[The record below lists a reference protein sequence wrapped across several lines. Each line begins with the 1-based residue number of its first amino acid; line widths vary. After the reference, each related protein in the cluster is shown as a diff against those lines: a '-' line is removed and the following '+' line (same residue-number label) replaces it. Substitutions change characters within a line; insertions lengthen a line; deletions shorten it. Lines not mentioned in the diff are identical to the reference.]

1 MPSLRQLCEPRESVF
16 NRDRRA
22 TVLNLDTFLNGAV
35 DGPSFFE
42 ENHFTAGMWTLV
54 ERAFRH
60 LAGGDA
66 GSSIFHL
73 SQAMGGG
80 KTHSMIALGLLAR
93 DPQLRRDVL
102 GEKDPAPRL
111 ATTRVV
117 GFNGRSTDA
126 PGGIW
131 GTLANQLGHATRS
144 TEHNTS
150 APGPTAW
157 KELLG
162 QAPLIVFLDEIP
174 PYLAYVSENP
184 HAIPGAAVVTATLA
198 NLFVAVAESA
208 NVCLVMSDLAGTN
221 YASGQDA
228 LNAAVQKAQREI
240 VAEAKRTAVPITPVS
255 EKGEELYHIL
265 RKRIFKTTAPEAD
278 VEQVAGAYRESLQT
292 AVGMGLTTTS
302 PESVHASLRDT
313 YPFHFGFTDLF
324 GKFKENDGFQQTRG
338 IIRLM
343 QILVAEIWTKGKAD
357 TLKLI
362 HPYDLDFNVDEIASE
377 LGAINNKLN
386 SAIAHDIADHGRSEA
401 EQIDASNGTSDS
413 SDATKLLL
421 LASLST
427 TGVEKGLRQNS
438 LIDFLQQPGRD
449 LSKFKTDVLD
459 KLGTRAWYLHSSSD
473 GRLFFK
479 DQQNLA
485 AKLQSLSQSLHAQ
498 VVDEELKRRLSAI
511 LSPSIKD
518 CYQSAAV
525 FPPLDEVQL
534 EQDKTTLIVV
544 RPGGNANQLPIS
556 PEWQAWWQQQPF
568 KNRVLFLTGS
578 RDIFQ
583 RLVDCARQ
591 VRALDDIRQELEAE
605 NLPAN
610 DPQLV
615 ALDTLES
622 RVGLQFTAALKEAF
636 DHLVYPS
643 INNSLRST
651 GVDLAF
657 AENQSVE
664 ATVKHTLESANKF
677 TLQIADDSF
686 RRRVETK
693 LFGGDESK
701 TVLWSDLK
709 RAAATRTDWPLHKPS
724 ALEDL
729 KTQAVD
735 RGHWRIEGNNHI
747 RRGPF
752 PPPEPEVSITRTSS
766 DESTGQTFLKIEP
779 LNASALVYEVGD
791 ATPTRHS
798 SPVPTPARFEA
809 TALRYKF
816 LAFEPQD
823 MTRNSPVKEWTAKIL
838 LKHQL
843 HHCGDHYEVELLA
856 LPASGTIAVRYTTD
870 GSAPT
875 GSGAATYD
883 GIFRVPENCRVV
895 SAVAVSAEFGTAS
908 ESVRI
913 HIPQRGEER
922 PAIDPAQ
929 PARWNKPTKRDDTA
943 GVWDLIARLDQATA
957 ITSLNI
963 GLIAESADGFQTVDF
978 SGALEGG
985 YQATTLKETASR
997 MQDIVGTGAKLRLTI
1012 GVLSFPTGQALL
1024 DWLRAL
1030 NQPFDSDF
1038 VSQ

>member
-1 MPSLRQLCEPRESVF
+1 
-16 NRDRRA
+16 
-22 TVLNLDTFLNGAV
+22 
-35 DGPSFFE
+35 
-42 ENHFTAGMWTLV
+42 
-54 ERAFRH
+54 
-60 LAGGDA
+60 
-66 GSSIFHL
+66 
-73 SQAMGGG
+73 MGGG

-111 ATTRVV
+111 ATTRVI
-117 GFNGRSTDA
+117 GFNGRNTDT

-131 GTLANQLGHATRS
+131 GALAGQLGLSARAM
-144 TEHNTS
+144 EHNTS
-150 APGPTAW
+150 APGPNAW

-162 QAPLIVFLDEIP
+162 KDPLIVFLDEIP

-198 NLFVAVAESA
+198 NLFVAVAEST

-228 LNAAVQKAQREI
+228 LNSAVQRAQREI
-240 VAEAKRTAVPITPVS
+240 VAESKRTAVPITPVS
-255 EKGEELYHIL
+255 EKGDELYHIL
-265 RKRIFKTTAPEAD
+265 RKRIFKTTAPEAE
-278 VEQVAGAYRESLQT
+278 VERVAAAYRDSLQT

-302 PESVHASLRDT
+302 PESVHASLCDT

-324 GKFKENDGFQQTRG
+324 GKFKENEGFQQTRG

-343 QILVAEIWTKGKAD
+343 QILVADLWNKGKAD
-357 TLKLI
+357 SIDLI

-386 SAIAHDIADHGRSEA
+386 SAIAHDIADRGRSEA
-401 EQIDASNGTSDS
+401 EQIDSSNGTSDA

-438 LIDFLQQPGRD
+438 LIDFLQRPGRD

-485 AKLQSLSQSLHAQ
+485 AKLQSISQSLHAQ
-498 VVDEELKRRLSAI
+498 VVDDELKSRLAAM

-518 CYQSAAV
+518 CYQTAAI

-534 EQDKTTLIVV
+534 EQEKTTLIVV
-544 RPGGNANQLPIS
+544 RPGGSANQLPIS
-556 PEWQAWWQQQPF
+556 AEWQAWWQQQPF

-583 RLVDCARQ
+583 RLIDCARQ
-591 VRALDDIRQELEAE
+591 VRALEDIREELEADA
-605 NLPAN
+605 LPAN
-610 DPQLV
+610 DPQWV
-615 ALDTLES
+615 ALETLKS
-622 RVGLQFTAALKEAF
+622 RVALQFTAALKEAF

-643 INNSLRST
+643 INNSLRYT

-664 ATVKHTLESANKF
+664 ATIKHTLEAANKF
-677 TLQIADDSF
+677 TTQISDDSF

-693 LFGGDESK
+693 LFGGEESK
-701 TVLWSDLK
+701 TILWSDLK

-729 KTQAVD
+729 KSQSIE
-735 RGHWRIEGNNHI
+735 RGHWRAEGNHI

-752 PPPEPEVSITRTSS
+752 PPPEPEVSITKTST
-766 DESTGQTFLKIEP
+766 DENTGQTFLKVEP
-779 LNASALVYEVGD
+779 LNAPALVYEVGD
-791 ATPTRHS
+791 AIPTRHS
-798 SPVPTPARFEA
+798 SPVPTPARFDA

-816 LAFEPQD
+816 LAFDPD
-823 MTRNSPVKEWTAKIL
+823 DITRTSPVKEWTAKII

-843 HHCGDHYEVELLA
+843 HHRGDHHEVELLA
-856 LPASGTIAVRYTTD
+856 RPASGTIAIRYTTD
-870 GSAPT
+870 GSSPT
-875 GSGAATYD
+875 SSGAATYD
-883 GIFRVPENCRVV
+883 GAFRVPENCRVV
-895 SAVAVSAEFGTAS
+895 CAVAVSAEFGTSS
-908 ESVRI
+908 ETIRI
-913 HIPQRGEER
+913 SIPQRGDDR
-922 PAIDPAQ
+922 PPIDLVRH
-929 PARWNKPTKRDDTA
+929 ARWDKPTKHDDTA
-943 GVWDLIARLDQATA
+943 GVWDLIARLEQAPST
-957 ITSLNI
+957 TCFNV
-963 GLIAESADGFQTVDF
+963 GLVVESADGFQSVDF
-978 SGALEGG
+978 TGALESG
-985 YQATTLKETASR
+985 YQAAALKDLATSLQEL
-997 MQDIVGTGAKLRLTI
+997 VGTGAKLRITI
-1012 GVLSFPTGQALL
+1012 GILAFPTGQGLL
-1024 DWLRAL
+1024 DWLRA
-1030 NQPFDSDF
+1030 NNEPFDSAHLI
-1038 VSQ
+1038 Q

>member
-1 MPSLRQLCEPRESVF
+1 
-16 NRDRRA
+16 
-22 TVLNLDTFLNGAV
+22 LNGAV

-42 ENHFTAGMWTLV
+42 ENHFTAGMLTLV
-54 ERAFRH
+54 DRALRH

-102 GEKDPAPRL
+102 GDKDPAPRL

-131 GTLANQLGHATRS
+131 GTLASQLGNASRA

-150 APGPTAW
+150 APGPNAW

-162 QAPLIVFLDEIP
+162 KQPLIVFLDEIP
-174 PYLAYVSENP
+174 PYLAYVSDNP
-184 HAIPGAAVVTATLA
+184 HAIPGIAVVTATLA
-198 NLFVAVAESA
+198 NLFVAVAESQ
-208 NVCLVMSDLAGTN
+208 NVCLIMSDLAGTN
-221 YASGQDA
+221 YASGQNA
-228 LNAAVQKAQREI
+228 LNAALLRAQGEI
-240 VAEAKRTAVPITPVS
+240 TAEARRAAVPITPVS
-255 EKGEELYHIL
+255 EKGDELYHIL
-265 RKRIFKTTAPEAD
+265 RKRIFKTNAPEAE
-278 VEQVAGAYRESLQT
+278 VNRVAESYCNSLRT

-302 PESVHASLRDT
+302 PESTRASLLET

-343 QILVAEIWTKGKAD
+343 QILVADLWTKGKAD
-357 TLKLI
+357 SLELI
-362 HPYDLDFNVDEIASE
+362 HAYDFDFNVNEIASE
-377 LGAINNKLN
+377 LAAINNKLN
-386 SAIAHDIADHGRSEA
+386 AAIAHDIADHGRSEA
-401 EQIDASNGTSDS
+401 EQIDASNGTSDA

-438 LIDFLQQPGRD
+438 LIDFLQRPGRD

-459 KLGTRAWYLHSSSD
+459 KLGTRAWYLHGSAD

-498 VVDEELKRRLSAI
+498 VVDDELKRRLGAM
-511 LSPSIKD
+511 LAPSIKD
-518 CYQSAAV
+518 CYQTVAV

-544 RPGGNANQLPIS
+544 RSGGTANQLPIS
-556 PEWQAWWQQQPF
+556 TEWQAWWQQQPF
-568 KNRVLFLTGS
+568 KNRALFLTGS

-591 VRALDDIRQELEAE
+591 VRAIEDIRQELESEA
-605 NLPAN
+605 LPAN
-610 DPQLV
+610 DPQWV
-615 ALDTLES
+615 ALETLKV
-622 RVGLQFTAALKEAF
+622 RVALQFSAALKEAF
-636 DHLVYPS
+636 DNIVYPS
-643 INNSLRST
+643 IDNALRPT

-664 ATVKHTLESANKF
+664 ATIKHTLESANKF
-677 TLQIADDSF
+677 TANIADDSF
-686 RRRVETK
+686 RRRVESK
-693 LFGGDESK
+693 LFGGEESK

-709 RAAATRTDWPLHKPS
+709 RAAAVRTDWPLHKTS

-729 KTQAVD
+729 KNQSIE
-735 RGHWRIEGNNHI
+735 RGHWRAEGNHI

-752 PPPEPEVSITRTSS
+752 PPPEPEVSIREISS
-766 DESTGQTFLKIEP
+766 DDATGKTFLKIEP
-779 LNASALVYEVGD
+779 LNASALVFEVGNSI
-791 ATPTRHS
+791 PTRHS
-798 SPVPTPARFEA
+798 SPVQTPARFEA

-816 LAFEPQD
+816 LAFDPQD
-823 MTRNSPVKEWTAKIL
+823 LTRTSVVKEWTAKL
-838 LKHQL
+838 RLKHQL
-843 HHCGDHYEVELLA
+843 HHRGDHYEVELLA
-856 LPASGTIAVRYTTD
+856 LPASGSVAIRYTTD

-875 GSGAATYD
+875 GSSAATYD
-883 GIFRVPENCRVV
+883 GSFRVPPDCRVV
-895 SAVAVSAEFGTAS
+895 CGVALAS
-908 ESVRI
+908 ELGIASETIRI
-913 HIPQRGEER
+913 AIPQSGEEVQS
-922 PAIDPAQ
+922 IDLVSPC
-929 PARWNKPTKRDDTA
+929 RWSKATKRDDTA
-943 GVWDLIARLDQATA
+943 GVWDLIARLEQTPAT
-957 ITSLNI
+957 TSFDISLV
-963 GLIAESADGFQTVDF
+963 AESADGFQIVDY
-978 SGALEGG
+978 SGALESG
-985 YQATTLKETASR
+985 YTAAQLKELATR
-997 MQDIVGTGAKLRLTI
+997 LQDIAGTGAKIRLTI
-1012 GVLSFPTGQALL
+1012 GTLSFPSGQALL
-1024 DWLRAL
+1024 DWLRAI
-1030 NQPFDSDF
+1030 NEAFDTNYISE
-1038 VSQ
+1038 

>member
-22 TVLNLDTFLNGAV
+22 TVLSLDTFLNGAV

-42 ENHFTAGMWTLV
+42 ENHFTAGMLTLV
-54 ERAFRH
+54 DRALRH

-102 GEKDPAPRL
+102 GDKDPAPRL

-131 GTLANQLGHATRS
+131 GTLASQLGHANRA

-150 APGPTAW
+150 APGPNAW

-162 QAPLIVFLDEIP
+162 KQPLIVFLDEIP
-174 PYLAYVSENP
+174 PYLAYVSDNP
-184 HAIPGAAVVTATLA
+184 HAIPGIAVVTATLA
-198 NLFVAVAESA
+198 NLFVAVAESE

-221 YASGQDA
+221 YASGQNA
-228 LNAAVQKAQREI
+228 LNAALLRAQGEI
-240 VAEAKRTAVPITPVS
+240 NAEARRAAVPITPVS
-255 EKGEELYHIL
+255 EKGDELYHIL
-265 RKRIFKTTAPEAD
+265 RKRIFKTNAPEAE
-278 VEQVAGAYRESLQT
+278 VNRVAENYCNSLRT

-302 PESVHASLRDT
+302 PESTRASLLET

-343 QILVAEIWTKGKAD
+343 QILVADLWTKGKAD
-357 TLKLI
+357 SLELI
-362 HPYDLDFNVDEIASE
+362 HPYDFDFNVNEIASE

-386 SAIAHDIADHGRSEA
+386 AAIAHDIADHGRSEA
-401 EQIDASNGTSDS
+401 EQIDASNGTSDA

-438 LIDFLQQPGRD
+438 LIDFLQRPGRD

-459 KLGTRAWYLHSSSD
+459 KLGTRAWYLHGSAD

-498 VVDEELKRRLSAI
+498 VVDDELKCRLGAM
-511 LSPSIKD
+511 LAPSIKD
-518 CYQSAAV
+518 CYQTVAV

-534 EQDKTTLIVV
+534 EQDKTTLVIV

-556 PEWQAWWQQQPF
+556 AEWQAWWQQQPF

-591 VRALDDIRQELEAE
+591 VRAIEDIRQELQSEA
-605 NLPAN
+605 LPAN
-610 DPQLV
+610 DPQWV
-615 ALDTLES
+615 ALETLKA
-622 RVGLQFTAALKEAF
+622 RVALQFSAALKEAS
-636 DHLVYPS
+636 DNIVYPS
-643 INNSLRST
+643 INNALRPT

-664 ATVKHTLESANKF
+664 ATIKHTLESANKF
-677 TLQIADDSF
+677 TASISDDAF
-686 RRRVETK
+686 RRRVESK
-693 LFGGDESK
+693 LFGGEESK

-709 RAAATRTDWPLHKPS
+709 RAAAVRTDWPLHKTS

-729 KTQAVD
+729 KNQSIE
-735 RGHWRIEGNNHI
+735 RGHWRAEGNHI

-752 PPPEPEVSITRTSS
+752 PPPEPEVSIREISS
-766 DESTGQTFLKIEP
+766 DDATGKTFLKIEP
-779 LNASALVYEVGD
+779 LNASSLVYEVGD
-791 ATPTRHS
+791 SIPTRHS

-816 LAFEPQD
+816 LAFDPQD
-823 MTRNSPVKEWTAKIL
+823 LTRTSVVKEWTAKL
-838 LKHQL
+838 RLKNQL
-843 HHCGDHYEVELLA
+843 HHRGDHYEVELLA
-856 LPASGTIAVRYTTD
+856 LPASGSVAIRYTTD

-875 GSGAATYD
+875 GSSAATYD
-883 GIFRVPENCRVV
+883 GSFRVPPDCRVV
-895 SAVAVSAEFGTAS
+895 CGVALAS
-908 ESVRI
+908 ELGIASETIRI
-913 HIPQRGEER
+913 AIPQSGEEVQS
-922 PAIDPAQ
+922 IDLVSPC
-929 PARWNKPTKRDDTA
+929 RWSKATKRDDTA
-943 GVWDLIARLDQATA
+943 GVWDLIARLEQTSAT
-957 ITSLNI
+957 TSFDISLV
-963 GLIAESADGFQTVDF
+963 AESADGFQIVDY
-978 SGALEGG
+978 SGALESG
-985 YQATTLKETASR
+985 YSAASLKELATR
-997 MQDIVGTGAKLRLTI
+997 LQDIAGTGAKLRITI
-1012 GVLSFPTGQALL
+1012 GALSFPSGQALL
-1024 DWLRAL
+1024 DWLRAI
-1030 NQPFDSDF
+1030 NEAFDANYISE
-1038 VSQ
+1038 

>member
-22 TVLNLDTFLNGAV
+22 TVLSLDTFLNGAV

-42 ENHFTAGMWTLV
+42 ENHFTAGMLTLV
-54 ERAFRH
+54 DRALRH

-131 GTLANQLGHATRS
+131 GTLASQLGHANRT
-144 TEHNTS
+144 TEHNTL
-150 APGPTAW
+150 APGPNAW

-162 QAPLIVFLDEIP
+162 KQPLIVFLDEIP
-174 PYLAYVSENP
+174 PYLAYIADNP
-184 HAIPGAAVVTATLA
+184 HAIPGIAVVTPTLA
-198 NLFVAVAESA
+198 NLFVAVAESE

-228 LNAAVQKAQREI
+228 LNSAMHKAQKEI
-240 VAEAKRTAVPITPVS
+240 SAEARRTAVPITPVS
-255 EKGEELYHIL
+255 EKGDELYQIL
-265 RKRIFKTTAPEAD
+265 RKRIFKKTAPE
-278 VEQVAGAYRESLQT
+278 VEVNRVAAAYRDYKNGSQT
-292 AVGMGLTTTS
+292 TLPNSIYNALCDS
-302 PESVHASLRDT
+302 
-313 YPFHFGFTDLF
+313 YPFHDSFNDLF
-324 GKFKENDGFQQTRG
+324 GKFKENEGFQQTRG

-343 QILVAEIWTKGKAD
+343 QILVADLWNNGKAD
-357 TLKLI
+357 SLELI
-362 HPYDLDFNVDEIASE
+362 HPYDLDFNVNEIASE

-386 SAIAHDIADHGRSEA
+386 TAIVHDIADFGRSEA
-401 EQIDASNGTSDS
+401 EQIDSANGNSDAG
-413 SDATKLLL
+413 DATKLLL

-427 TGVEKGLRQNS
+427 TGVEKGLRENS
-438 LIDFLQQPGRD
+438 LIEFLHRPGRD

-459 KLGTRAWYLHSSSD
+459 KLGTRAWYLHGSAD

-498 VVDEELKRRLSAI
+498 VVDDELKRRLSVMLA
-511 LSPSIKD
+511 PSIKD
-518 CYQSAAV
+518 CYQAVSV

-534 EQDKTTLIVV
+534 EQDKTTLVLV

-556 PEWQAWWQQQPF
+556 AEWQDWWQQQPF
-568 KNRVLFLTGS
+568 KNRILFLTGS

-591 VRALDDIRQELEAE
+591 VRAIEDIRQELEGDA
-605 NLPAN
+605 LPSN
-610 DPQLV
+610 DPQWV
-615 ALDTLES
+615 ALETLKS
-622 RVGLQFTAALKEAF
+622 RVALQFTAALKEAF
-636 DHLVYPS
+636 DNLVYPS
-643 INNSLRST
+643 INNSLRPT

-677 TLQIADDSF
+677 TTNIADEAF
-686 RRRVETK
+686 RRRVESK
-693 LFGGDESK
+693 LFGGEESK

-709 RAAATRTDWPLHKPS
+709 RAAAVRTDWPLHKTS

-729 KTQAVD
+729 KNQSIE
-735 RGHWRIEGNNHI
+735 RGHWRPEGNHI

-752 PPPEPEVSITRTSS
+752 PPPEPEVSIREISS
-766 DESTGQTFLKIEP
+766 DDITGKTFLKIEP
-779 LNASALVYEVGD
+779 LNASSLVYELGD
-791 ATPTRHS
+791 SIPTRHS

-816 LAFEPQD
+816 LAFDPQD
-823 MTRNSPVKEWTAKIL
+823 MTRTSAVKEWTAKL
-838 LKHQL
+838 RLKHQL
-843 HHCGDHYEVELLA
+843 HHRGDHYEVELLA
-856 LPASGTIAVRYTTD
+856 LPASGSVAIRYTTD
-870 GSAPT
+870 GSSPT
-875 GSGAATYD
+875 SSGAATYD
-883 GIFRVPENCRVV
+883 GRFRVPPDCRVV
-895 SAVAVSAEFGTAS
+895 CAVALAS
-908 ESVRI
+908 EIGIASETIRI
-913 HIPQRGEER
+913 AIPQGGEESQS
-922 PAIDPAQ
+922 IDLAKPC
-929 PARWNKPTKRDDTA
+929 RWTKATKRDDTA
-943 GVWDLIARLDQATA
+943 GVWDLIARLEQAPA
-957 ITSLNI
+957 ITSFNI
-963 GLIAESADGFQTVDF
+963 GLVAESADGFQIVDY
-978 SGALEGG
+978 SGALESG
-985 YQATTLKETASR
+985 YAALALKDLATRL
-997 MQDIVGTGAKLRLTI
+997 QDIAGTGAKLRITI
-1012 GVLSFPTGQALL
+1012 GTLAFPTGQALL
-1024 DWLRAL
+1024 DWLRAV
-1030 NQPFDSDF
+1030 NEAFDANHISE
-1038 VSQ
+1038 

>member
-22 TVLNLDTFLNGAV
+22 TVLSLDTFLNGAV

-42 ENHFTAGMWTLV
+42 ENHFTAGMLTLV
-54 ERAFRH
+54 DRALRH

-102 GEKDPAPRL
+102 GDKDPAPRL

-131 GTLANQLGHATRS
+131 GTLASQLGHANRA

-150 APGPTAW
+150 APGPNAW

-162 QAPLIVFLDEIP
+162 KQPLIVFLDEIP
-174 PYLAYVSENP
+174 PYLAYVSDNP
-184 HAIPGAAVVTATLA
+184 HAIPGIAVVTATLA
-198 NLFVAVAESA
+198 NLFVSVAESE

-221 YASGQDA
+221 YASGQNA
-228 LNAAVQKAQREI
+228 LNAALLRAQGEI
-240 VAEAKRTAVPITPVS
+240 NAEARRAAVPITPVS
-255 EKGEELYHIL
+255 EKGDELYHIL
-265 RKRIFKTTAPEAD
+265 RKRIFKKNAPEAE
-278 VEQVAGAYRESLQT
+278 VNRVAESYCNSLRT

-302 PESVHASLRDT
+302 PESTRASLLET

-343 QILVAEIWTKGKAD
+343 QILVADLWTKGKAD
-357 TLKLI
+357 SLELI
-362 HPYDLDFNVDEIASE
+362 HPYDFDFNVNEIASE

-386 SAIAHDIADHGRSEA
+386 AAIAHDIADHGRSEA
-401 EQIDASNGTSDS
+401 EQIDATNGTSDA

-556 PEWQAWWQQQPF
+556 SEWQAWWQQQPF

-591 VRALDDIRQELEAE
+591 VRAIEDIRQELESEA
-605 NLPAN
+605 LPAN
-610 DPQLV
+610 DPQWV
-615 ALDTLES
+615 ALETLKV
-622 RVGLQFTAALKEAF
+622 RVALQFSAALKEAF
-636 DHLVYPS
+636 DNIVYPS
-643 INNSLRST
+643 IDNALRPT

-664 ATVKHTLESANKF
+664 ATIKHTLESANKF
-677 TLQIADDSF
+677 TANIADDSF
-686 RRRVETK
+686 RRRVESK
-693 LFGGDESK
+693 LFGGEESK

-709 RAAATRTDWPLHKPS
+709 RAAAVRTDWPLHKTS

-729 KTQAVD
+729 KNQSIE
-735 RGHWRIEGNNHI
+735 RGHWRAEGNHI

-752 PPPEPEVSITRTSS
+752 PPPEPEVSIREISS
-766 DESTGQTFLKIEP
+766 DDATGKTFLKIEP
-779 LNASALVYEVGD
+779 LNASSLVFEAGD
-791 ATPTRHS
+791 SIPTRHS
-798 SPVPTPARFEA
+798 SPVPTPARFET

-816 LAFEPQD
+816 LAFDPQD
-823 MTRNSPVKEWTAKIL
+823 LTRTSVVKEWTAKL
-838 LKHQL
+838 RLKNQL
-843 HHCGDHYEVELLA
+843 HHRGDHYEVELLA
-856 LPASGTIAVRYTTD
+856 LPASGSVAIRYTTD

-875 GSGAATYD
+875 GSSAATYD
-883 GIFRVPENCRVV
+883 GSFRVPPDCRVV
-895 SAVAVSAEFGTAS
+895 CGVALAS
-908 ESVRI
+908 ELGIASETIRI
-913 HIPQRGEER
+913 AIPQSGEEVQS
-922 PAIDPAQ
+922 IDLVSPC
-929 PARWNKPTKRDDTA
+929 RWIKATKRDDTA
-943 GVWDLIARLDQATA
+943 GVWDFIARLEQTPAT
-957 ITSLNI
+957 TSFDISLV
-963 GLIAESADGFQTVDF
+963 AESADGFQIVDY
-978 SGALEGG
+978 SGALESG
-985 YQATTLKETASR
+985 YTAAQLKELATR
-997 MQDIVGTGAKLRLTI
+997 LQDIAGTGAKLRLTI
-1012 GVLSFPTGQALL
+1012 GTLSFPSGQALL
-1024 DWLRAL
+1024 DWLRAI
-1030 NQPFDSDF
+1030 NEAFDANYISE
-1038 VSQ
+1038 

>member
-22 TVLNLDTFLNGAV
+22 TVLSLDTFLNGAV

-42 ENHFTAGMWTLV
+42 ENHFTAGMLTLV
-54 ERAFRH
+54 DRALRH

-102 GEKDPAPRL
+102 GDKDPAPRL

-131 GTLANQLGHATRS
+131 GTLASQLGNASRA

-150 APGPTAW
+150 APGPNAW

-162 QAPLIVFLDEIP
+162 KQPLIVFLDEIP
-174 PYLAYVSENP
+174 PYLAYVSDNP
-184 HAIPGAAVVTATLA
+184 HAIPGIAVVTATLA
-198 NLFVAVAESA
+198 NLFVAVAESQ
-208 NVCLVMSDLAGTN
+208 NVCLIMSDLAGTN
-221 YASGQDA
+221 YASGQNA
-228 LNAAVQKAQREI
+228 LNAALLRAQGEI
-240 VAEAKRTAVPITPVS
+240 TAEARRAAVPITPVS
-255 EKGEELYHIL
+255 EKGDELYHIL
-265 RKRIFKTTAPEAD
+265 RKRIFKTNAPEAE
-278 VEQVAGAYRESLQT
+278 VNRVAESYCNSLRT

-302 PESVHASLRDT
+302 PESTRASLLET

-343 QILVAEIWTKGKAD
+343 QILVADLWTKGKAD
-357 TLKLI
+357 SLELI
-362 HPYDLDFNVDEIASE
+362 HAYDFDFNVNEIASE
-377 LGAINNKLN
+377 LAAINNKLN
-386 SAIAHDIADHGRSEA
+386 AAIAHDIADHGRSEA
-401 EQIDASNGTSDS
+401 EQIDASNGTSDA

-438 LIDFLQQPGRD
+438 LIDFLQRPGRD

-459 KLGTRAWYLHSSSD
+459 KLGTRAWYLHGSAD

-498 VVDEELKRRLSAI
+498 VVDDELKRRLGAM
-511 LSPSIKD
+511 LAPSIKD
-518 CYQSAAV
+518 CYQTVAV

-544 RPGGNANQLPIS
+544 RSGGTANQLPIS
-556 PEWQAWWQQQPF
+556 TEWQAWWQQQPF
-568 KNRVLFLTGS
+568 KNRALFLTGS

-591 VRALDDIRQELEAE
+591 VRAIEDIRQELESEA
-605 NLPAN
+605 LPAN
-610 DPQLV
+610 DPQWV
-615 ALDTLES
+615 ALETLKV
-622 RVGLQFTAALKEAF
+622 RVALQFSAALKEAF
-636 DHLVYPS
+636 DNIVYPS
-643 INNSLRST
+643 IDNALRPT

-664 ATVKHTLESANKF
+664 ATIKHTLESANKF
-677 TLQIADDSF
+677 TANIADDSF
-686 RRRVETK
+686 RRRVESK
-693 LFGGDESK
+693 LFGGEESK

-709 RAAATRTDWPLHKPS
+709 RAAAVRTDWPLHKTS

-729 KTQAVD
+729 KNQSIE
-735 RGHWRIEGNNHI
+735 RGHWRAEGNHI

-752 PPPEPEVSITRTSS
+752 PPPEPEVSIREISS
-766 DESTGQTFLKIEP
+766 DDATGKTFLKIEP
-779 LNASALVYEVGD
+779 LNASALVFEVGNSI
-791 ATPTRHS
+791 PTRHS
-798 SPVPTPARFEA
+798 SPVQTPARFEA

-816 LAFEPQD
+816 LAFDPQD
-823 MTRNSPVKEWTAKIL
+823 LTRTSVVKEWTAKL
-838 LKHQL
+838 RLKHQL
-843 HHCGDHYEVELLA
+843 HHRGDHYEVELLA
-856 LPASGTIAVRYTTD
+856 LPASGSVAIRYTTD

-875 GSGAATYD
+875 GSSAATYD
-883 GIFRVPENCRVV
+883 GSFRVPPDCRVV
-895 SAVAVSAEFGTAS
+895 CGVALAS
-908 ESVRI
+908 ELGIASETIRI
-913 HIPQRGEER
+913 AIPQSGEEVQS
-922 PAIDPAQ
+922 IDLVSPC
-929 PARWNKPTKRDDTA
+929 RWSKATKRDDTA
-943 GVWDLIARLDQATA
+943 GVWDLIARLEQTPAT
-957 ITSLNI
+957 TSFDISLV
-963 GLIAESADGFQTVDF
+963 AESADGFQIVDY
-978 SGALEGG
+978 SGALESG
-985 YQATTLKETASR
+985 YTAAQLKELATR
-997 MQDIVGTGAKLRLTI
+997 LQDIAGTGAKIRLTI
-1012 GVLSFPTGQALL
+1012 GTLSFPSGQALL
-1024 DWLRAL
+1024 DWLRAI
-1030 NQPFDSDF
+1030 NEAFDTNYISE
-1038 VSQ
+1038 